1 MATAVAEGTDMA
13 ADASGFLISKS
24 TYTYATH
31 DIIVTTRQRRRNT
44 GIALEGRAVCEL
56 ACACLSL
63 RESAVRAHTYTLT
76 GFSTV
81 TPKLA
86 WRT

>member
-1 MATAVAEGTDMA
+1 MATAVAEGTDRA

-44 GIALEGRAVCEL
+44 GIALEGRAVREL
-56 ACACLSL
+56 AAHVF
-63 RESAVRAHTYTLT
+63 EGVGSARTHNYT
-76 GFSTV
+76 
-81 TPKLA
+81 
-86 WRT
+86 